1 MIIEKKVLFSA
12 QIFLFLTLLQNS
24 MKRLIISLL
33 ATFSAVSMFAGGIVT
48 NTNQSAAFVR
58 MPAQDAAIGIQA
70 AYHNPAGLTK
80 LADGF
85 HLQLSNQSI
94 FQTKEIESTYFSLEN
109 KTYVGDVKAPLFP
122 SFYAAYKTGKMA
134 FSLGFNAVG
143 GGGGAEYK
151 TGLPSFEQDVSS
163 IPASLKAAGIPT
175 DDYSADIYFSGSSV
189 YWGLQF
195 GISYEVSEALSLYA
209 GARYIMAKN
218 TYEGHIH
225 DIMID
230 PVRNLTALGQPN
242 YTGEMVSATVFFTDL
257 AEASTAASA
266 SAASGASQMQPL
278 INGGVGGLTFAQ
290 AQAANA
296 INSTQRATMEGGL
309 LAFGVSQT
317 TINGMTLAQA
327 QATYSSISNDY
338 ATSATTAA
346 YNAAATKDRDVDS
359 EQTGNT
365 IAPILGAHLT
375 LMEGAL
381 NVGLKYEFKTPLEIT
396 NATVVDGTGMFT
408 DGQVSPAEM
417 PSLLSVGVDYKVMD
431 NLSLAIGYHQYFDKS
446 AKYGKTDANGD
457 FITNETLMDNNN
469 WELAVGLEYAVS
481 DNFLLSG
488 GWLKTSTGVTL
499 AYQTDLSYSLNTN
512 TMAFGARAQ
521 VSPALAI
528 DLGVM
533 YTFYEDGEK
542 DFAAESGIP
551 AYKELYRK
559 STFTAG
565 IGFSY
570 SIGATKTEKTVE

>member
-1 MIIEKKVLFSA
+1 LIIEKKVLFSA

-195 GISYEVSEALSLYA
+195 GISYEVSDMLSLY
-209 GARYIMAKN
+209 GGVRYIMAKN

-225 DIMID
+225 DIMI
-230 PVRNLTALGQPN
+230 NPN
-242 YTGEMVSATVFFTDL
+242 YPSIGYTGTMVPATDFFTDL
-257 AEASTAASA
+257 SAALAAGATQLSTTATNMNPLIAGFGAMTFDQAIAASPTY
-266 SAASGASQMQPL
+266 AATLTAL
-278 INGGVGGLTFAQ
+278 RNGLTGQGVPNAGSLTVAQ
-290 AQAANA
+290 GQSTYTALANGYTEKSDDAA
-296 INSTQRATMEGGL
+296 
-309 LAFGVSQT
+309 
-317 TINGMTLAQA
+317 
-327 QATYSSISNDY
+327 D
-338 ATSATTAA
+338 
-346 YNAAATKDRDVDS
+346 NAAATKDIDVDS
-359 EQTGNT
+359 EQTGNA

-375 LMEGAL
+375 LMDGAL

-396 NATVVDGTGMFT
+396 NATVVDGTNMFT